1 MSEWIQIT
9 ELGSIPL
16 REGRCV
22 KLGRREIAIFRT
34 SEKVLAID
42 NACPHS
48 QGPLCDGITSGTT
61 VICPLHGWKIDLETG
76 RVMRPDVP
84 VGVRTYKTRVTDDGI
99 VEIQMNA
106 AGAEQPV
113 AGAA

>member
-1 MSEWIQIT
+1 MSSWIQIT
-9 ELGSIPL
+9 NVESIPL

-22 KLGRREIAIFRT
+22 KLGRREIAVFRT
-34 SEKVLAID
+34 PEKVLAVD

-61 VICPLHGWKIDLETG
+61 VVCPLHGWKIDLETG
-76 RVMRPDVP
+76 RVLRPDVP
-84 VGVRTYKTRVTDDGI
+84 VGVRTYKCRVNDEGV
-99 VEIQMNA
+99 VEIQLYA
-106 AGAEQPV
+106 SSEEERV